1 MTVALIR
8 RCTGVATI
16 AIVAALSLAACGGT
30 TSGSTGAAGNSL
42 GTITAG
48 QIKFAFRSDDKPA
61 SFVQNG
67 KPAGFL
73 IELSQAVAARMGE
86 TPVYVATD
94 FASMLPNVRNHT
106 YDSAAFDVLITPARQ
121 KVVDF
126 TDPVN
131 FSEAQLISKRGAPI
145 TSVQA
150 AAGKTVAV
158 TTGSSLIPILQQQAK
173 GVTVKEFPNITAS
186 ANALAAGQVDGLFTG
201 VATTAQLLTQHPDF
215 TATQQIN
222 TGKSAFPVAP
232 DKTAL
237 LKAMNTAI
245 ASVIADGT
253 YTRLFAKWNPP
264 GLLIPQGMLSTYPG
278 MKQRPTGP

>member
-1 MTVALIR
+1 MTATLSR
-8 RCTGVATI
+8 RWLGVATI
-16 AIVAALSLAACGGT
+16 AIVAALSSAACGGAT
-30 TSGSTGAAGNSL
+30 NSGSGSAGGNPL

-48 QIKFAFRSDDKPA
+48 QLKFAFRSDDKPA

-73 IELSQAVAARMGE
+73 IELSQAVAARMGV

-94 FASMLPNVRNHT
+94 FDSMVPNVRNHT

-126 TDPVN
+126 TTPVN
-131 FSEAQLISKRGAPI
+131 FSEAQLISRRSAPI
-145 TSVQA
+145 ASVESA
-150 AAGKTVAV
+150 GGKTVAV
-158 TTGSSLIPILQQQAK
+158 TTGSSLIPILEQRAK

-201 VATTAQLLTQHPDF
+201 VATTAQLLAAHPDF
-215 TATQQIN
+215 TATQQID
-222 TGKSAFPVAP
+222 TGQSAFPVAP

-237 LKAMNTAI
+237 RNAMNTAI
-245 ASVIADGT
+245 TAVIDDGT
-253 YTRLFAKWNPP
+253 YTKLFAKWNPP
-264 GLLIPQGMLSTYPG
+264 GLLIPQGMLSTYPQL
-278 MKQRPTGP
+278 KQR